1 MSKNIK
7 QELDEET
14 VIDDITNVA
23 LSMDKNNKLTIG
35 LAEVLYTLFR
45 DYLTYDLERPF
56 WANRDRL
63 VISDSRLSS
72 LYYSLLY
79 FMSNDYS
86 LTDLKNYG
94 KRNSPC
100 TKDLSYGR
108 SNREEVSSGIFTNT
122 LGTSIGLAMAEKKLE
137 ERYNTDQL
145 TLFEYY
151 TYLICT
157 KENLKSGKSYEALS
171 IASEYGL
178 DNFICICAYLNNDAG
193 LEKDRIIDTY
203 MACDYDVME
212 IKNFDNTKEI
222 EKTFDKASKSDRPVM
237 IIVNIEE
244 DIINDYQGNY
254 IHSTENTKLLK
265 ADIITRLKEE
275 YKDWYNNY
283 RLYMSSASDKDK
295 NELAH
300 LLNSETDPLKLDKI
314 IDMNKLNCDK
324 PLSYINYQI
333 INIISSFLP
342 NFLMGSNYPYAHYL
356 LKGKNIYN
364 SDNYLGK
371 NIILDN
377 RDYIIG
383 EIMNAFTLTGYRPY
397 TYSKLI
403 CIDRMKEAI
412 RYSAL
417 MNIPSIYIFD
427 GDTFDGNSTCDSP
440 VEEIASLRNIPNLEV
455 YRPCDYKELVGTWN
469 EVLESTKPCVII
481 LSDKKLESFKYTSVS
496 EVASGGYVISEVKN
510 RLDLILLSSGSE
522 VELAMKLKQELL
534 KNYIEARVVTV
545 PNLKKFIDS
554 DASYL
559 AQVLPKGYKRVALEK
574 TNDPMWQTILNTTD
588 DFICLNSFSK
598 NGPIGDVEEYYG
610 LDMSS
615 LVIRIKENL

>member
-35 LAEVLYTLFR
+35 LTEVLYTIFR

-86 LTDLKNYG
+86 LNDLKNYN
-94 KRNSPC
+94 KKSTVC
-100 TKDLSYGR
+100 TKDISYGL
-108 SNREEVSSGIFTNT
+108 NKREETSSGTFTNS
-122 LGTSIGLAMAEKKLE
+122 LATSIGLAMAEKKLE
-137 ERYNTDQL
+137 ERYNTDEL
-145 TLFEYY
+145 TLFQYY

-178 DNFICICAYLNNDAG
+178 DNFICICAYLNDDGG

-203 MACDYDVME
+203 MACDYEVME
-212 IKNFDNTKEI
+212 IKNYDNTKEI
-222 EKTFDKASKSDRPVM
+222 EKTLNQAAKSDRPVM
-237 IIVNIEE
+237 IIVNIEN
-244 DIINDYQGNY
+244 DIENDYPGNFTHN
-254 IHSTENTKLLK
+254 IENTKLLK
-265 ADIITRLKEE
+265 ADIITCLKEE
-275 YKDWYNNY
+275 YGTWYNTY
-283 RLYMSSASDKDK
+283 RQYISIASDKDK
-295 NELAH
+295 SELVH

-314 IDMNKLNCDK
+314 IDMSKLNGDK
-324 PLSYINYQI
+324 PLSFINYQI
-333 INIISSFLP
+333 INIISSFEP
-342 NFLMGSNYPYAHYL
+342 NFLIGSNYPYQHYL
-356 LKGKNIYN
+356 LKGKNIF
-364 SDNYLGK
+364 SADEYLGK

-377 RDYIIG
+377 RDYTIG
-383 EIMNAFTLTGYRPY
+383 EIMNGFTLTGFRPC

-403 CIDRMKEAI
+403 CMDRMKEAI

-440 VEEIASLRNIPNLEV
+440 VEQLASLRNIPNLEV
-455 YRPCDYKELVGTWN
+455 YRPCDYKELVGVWN
-469 EVLESTKPCVII
+469 EILSSNKPSVII
-481 LSDKKLESFKYTSVS
+481 LSDKKLESFKYTNVNEVS
-496 EVASGGYVISEVKN
+496 NGGYVISEVKN
-510 RLDLILLSSGSE
+510 RLDIILLSSGSE
-522 VELAMKLKQELL
+522 VEIAMKLKQELL
-534 KNYIEARVVTV
+534 RNYIEARVVTV
-545 PNLKKFIDS
+545 PNLKKFINS

-559 AQVLPKGYKRVALEK
+559 AQILPKGYKRVAIEK
-574 TNDPMWQTILNTTD
+574 SSDPMWYSILNTTD
-588 DFICLNSFSK
+588 DLIYLNNFSQ
-598 NGPIGDVEEYYG
+598 NGLAQNVEEYYG